1 MRAHCTKS
9 RTAVRSGIIF
19 ALAISLLF
27 MVLLGPA
34 AAIDLQD
41 PKFQAISV
49 SPSAGS
55 PGSAIS
61 VSVTA
66 SDDVGIGGGVVGF
79 ESPSTGIVRYVFLD
93 YAGANLAGSF
103 VVDRYDTPGVWK
115 PVYIE
120 IVDTSSNIFAAT
132 GDEVDLSAGNITI
145 SNPSPDSAAPTF
157 TSLDIP
163 NTQTNP
169 GGKVSLSI
177 KAADSESGLASA
189 QVLWSN
195 AWNSLQAFLLYNPK
209 TGRLEAD
216 LYIPIDQST
225 GTYTLSMISVL
236 DQQGNEYLLRI
247 TDSGPKMPGK
257 DLVLGDSS
265 KAPVAGFKDVY
276 PGDWFALELLFLVE
290 YEVLGGYSDR
300 TFKPKNNVTRAEFAK
315 MVCQASGWTLTQP
328 ATGSFTDVDT
338 GHWAYDYIETAKA
351 HGVIG
356 GYPGGIFKP
365 GANITRAEICKMLVV
380 AGGISLDSA
389 GASFVDVDTGHWA
402 HAYIMTARKYDFVR
416 GYPGNLFMPGSLAN
430 RAEAA
435 KMIYNS
441 YEYLGTQ

>member
-1 MRAHCTKS
+1 MSTRRTK
-9 RTAVRSGIIF
+9 TGATVRGGIVF
-19 ALAISLLF
+19 TMVISLLF
-27 MVLLGPA
+27 TVLLGSA
-34 AAIDLQD
+34 LAVDLQD
-41 PKFQAISV
+41 PKFQTINV
-49 SPSAGS
+49 SPSASS
-55 PGSAIS
+55 PGSVIS
-61 VSVTA
+61 VTVTA
-66 SDDVGIGGGVVGF
+66 TDDVGLSSGVVGF
-79 ESPSTGIVRYVFLD
+79 ESPATGIVRYVFLD
-93 YAGANLAGSF
+93 YAGGNLTGSF
-103 VVDRYDTPGVWK
+103 TVDRYDPPGVWK

-120 IVDTSSNIFAAT
+120 ILDTSSNIFAAT

-145 SNPSPDSAAPTF
+145 SNPSPDITAPTF
-157 TSLDIP
+157 ASLSIP

-209 TGRLEAD
+209 TGQLEAD
-216 LYIPIDQST
+216 LYVPIDQST

-236 DQQGNEYLLRI
+236 DQQGNEYLW
-247 TDSGPKMPGK
+247 TSDSGPTMPGK
-257 DLVLGDSS
+257 DLVLGTSS

-276 PGDWFALELLFLVE
+276 PGDWFAPELLFLVE
-290 YEVLGGYSDR
+290 YEVLGGYSDG

-315 MVCQASGWTLTQP
+315 MVCQASEWSLTRP
-328 ATGSFTDVDT
+328 ATGSFTDVDS

-365 GANITRAEICKMLVV
+365 GANITRAEICKMLVA
-380 AGGISLDSA
+380 AGGISLDSS
-389 GASFVDVDTGHWA
+389 GTNFGDVETSHWA
-402 HAYIMTARKYDFVR
+402 RAYIMTARNYDFVR
-416 GYPGNLFMPGSLAN
+416 GYPGNLFMPDSFAT

-435 KMIYNS
+435 KMIYNA